1 MITFVVP
8 GEARGKQR
16 ARTVRNGSHTYTP
29 KETLLAENQIAWYC
43 REAMKAAEVLR
54 LEGPVLLEFAALY
67 NHPASWSKKKK
78 AAAFWKTTKPDL
90 DNIEKLLKDAL
101 NGVAWIDDAQI
112 AGVVKMK
119 RYLDDSDKARLVE
132 TIKALS

>member
-8 GEARGKQR
+8 GAARGKQR

-43 REAMKAAEVLR
+43 REAMKAHGATK
-54 LEGPVLLEFAALY
+54 LEGPVMLEFRALY
-67 NHPASWSKKKK
+67 NCPSSWSKKKK
-78 AAAFWKTTKPDL
+78 AEAYWKTTKPDL

-101 NGVAWIDDAQI
+101 NGVAWVDDAQI
-112 AGVVKMK
+112 AKVAKLK
-119 RYLDDSDKARLVE
+119 RYIEDGEEARIVV
-132 TIKALS
+132 TIKALL